1 MYRCE
6 ANNVSAFIRQLAVG
20 YVCRGYFFYVQGRI
34 PEGKDP
40 TKTDEK
46 IIGQYGIAQ
55 SKWAKARGRKRGEAS
70 IQYLRHGREFVILAT
85 HGGHRFFTDEARQI
99 RDVRREPIKYG
110 GYSVGYWQGFEQ
122 GHVSVRI
129 ESRRFQELKNYFRQR
144 AGDASA
150 EDLIQEFTA
159 LRFLPF
165 APVRYQLMKLG
176 NQINRVR
183 KLAGKEPVPLGS
195 MLPTYPQKRLS
206 GSVQKGSAVG

>member
-85 HGGHRFFTDEARQI
+85 HGGHRFFTDEARRGS
-99 RDVRREPIKYG
+99 RDFAPK
-110 GYSVGYWQGFEQ
+110 
-122 GHVSVRI
+122 
-129 ESRRFQELKNYFRQR
+129 
-144 AGDASA
+144 
-150 EDLIQEFTA
+150 EFTPDNHRTNSA
-159 LRFLPF
+159 NRWRCVVRSGDWARGQVERNGTARVQSPDGTKAGRGDERSWNGTERACAEGCRGGARFS
-165 APVRYQLMKLG
+165 
-176 NQINRVR
+176 
-183 KLAGKEPVPLGS
+183 E
-195 MLPTYPQKRLS
+195 
-206 GSVQKGSAVG
+206 